1 MNDVW
6 IHKHHTVQVYE
17 MPYVIGMKQEKY
29 RKYNMYRY
37 VHET

>member
-1 MNDVW
+1 MDDVS

-29 RKYNMYRY
+29 RKCNMYRY